1 MVLLSNEYRLPV
13 LHHQTFKLKK
23 RIQIATDVIPYHSSH
38 QQGPAAVRIN
48 INQVI
53 KTIPETTQ
61 RARLIDFGWILC
73 QQPLEDSLFALSA
86 EHPQVIPAWTAFN
99 IKIIEGRGLRESC
112 VGYCPVIEASPTEL
126 PTVYT
131 ILQRSLQMADQLGQ
145 RDVIVVFDQAIYAKA
160 LEIVWQNPQEFQ
172 CVVLRMGTFHTVC
185 AFLAA
190 IGKRFSGARLEDVLI
205 ESGIVATGS
214 VSGVLQ
220 GKHYNRAIR
229 THKVKYICYFI
240 YGQNQE
246 ICSCNTGCVHI
257 KACICKNSGFSFQI
271 VFEALHR
278 LQWQQFKG
286 WLVTQG
292 QCTNYIH
299 LVSALQLVRE
309 E

>member
-23 RIQIATDVIPYHSSH
+23 RIQIATDVIPYHSGH
-38 QQGPAAVRIN
+38 QQGPAAVQIN

-53 KTIPETTQ
+53 QTIPETTQ

-86 EHPQVIPAWTAFN
+86 EHPQVIPAWTAFT

-172 CVVLRMGTFHTVC
+172 RVVLRMGTFHTVC

-205 ESGIVATGS
+205 ESGIVAM
-214 VSGVLQ
+214 VLSQ
-220 GKHYNRAIR
+220 
-229 THKVKYICYFI
+229 V
-240 YGQNQE
+240 
-246 ICSCNTGCVHI
+246 CSKESITI
-257 KACICKNSGFSFQI
+257 
-271 VFEALHR
+271 ALFAHTR
-278 LQWQQFKG
+278 
-286 WLVTQG
+286 
-292 QCTNYIH
+292 
-299 LVSALQLVRE
+299 
-309 E
+309 